1 MENNESRLQ
10 HQTKCHTSEFTINLR
25 ARSLIM
31 ASQASHE
38 RDGETRPSHE
48 FASPFECGSR
58 MTSRDHPKWR
68 TCSQANSRS
77 VLINVLTKGL
87 CSVASCSIAG

>member
-1 MENNESRLQ
+1 
-10 HQTKCHTSEFTINLR
+10 
-25 ARSLIM
+25 M

-48 FASPFECGSR
+48 VSSSFECGSR

-68 TCSQANSRS
+68 ACSQANSRS
-77 VLINVLTKGL
+77 VLINVLAKGL
-87 CSVASCSIAG
+87 CSLASCSIAG